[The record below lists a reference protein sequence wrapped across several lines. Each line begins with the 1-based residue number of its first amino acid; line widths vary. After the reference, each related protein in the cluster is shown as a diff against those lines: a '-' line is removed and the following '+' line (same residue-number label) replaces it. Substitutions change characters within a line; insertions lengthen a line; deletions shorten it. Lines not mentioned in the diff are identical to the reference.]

1 MIIELGNYNGIGEL
15 VIENR
20 ITGSQE
26 HVCYQDGD
34 WRVSVTRVAVCQ
46 GVKKAGM

>member
-1 MIIELGNYNGIGEL
+1 MIIELGNYNGIGDL

-34 WRVSVTRVAVCQ
+34 WRVSVTRVAVRME
-46 GVKKAGM
+46 VKGTGM